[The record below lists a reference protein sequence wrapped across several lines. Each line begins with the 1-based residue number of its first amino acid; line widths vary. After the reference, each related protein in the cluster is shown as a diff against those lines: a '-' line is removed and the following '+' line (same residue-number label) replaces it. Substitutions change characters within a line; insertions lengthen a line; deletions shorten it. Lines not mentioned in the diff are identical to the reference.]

1 MKSTLAPSS
10 VEMVYENVRRGILD
24 GTHAPG
30 TPLRIQQ
37 LADEHG
43 VSLIPV
49 REAIRMLASDALVDV
64 VRNRGARVA
73 PLSLDD
79 MIDIYRTRIVL
90 EPEAIRQSAPRL
102 TSDVVDAAER
112 TLEAFIDALE
122 REDVDAYRIHRT
134 FHFAL
139 YEPSRS
145 RWLLRLITTLWDHTE
160 RYRRFSVPRSPIATV
175 YAEHAAILAPLR
187 LGEIEGACAAL
198 RTHLENTVRFH
209 TSAQE
214 GYPEIYRSESSA

>member
-1 MKSTLAPSS
+1 MKSTVAISS

-30 TPLRIQQ
+30 APLRIQQ

-79 MIDIYRTRIVL
+79 MVDIYRTRIVL

-102 TSDVVDAAER
+102 TSAVIDAAER
-112 TLEAFIDALE
+112 TLDAFISALE
-122 REDVDAYRIHRT
+122 REDIDAYRIHRT

-139 YEPSRS
+139 YEPSQS

-160 RYRRFSVPRSPIATV
+160 RYRRFSVPRSPLETV
-175 YAEHAAILAPLR
+175 YTEHTAILAPLR
-187 LGEIEGACAAL
+187 LGDIESACVAL
-198 RTHLENTVRFH
+198 RAHLENTVRFH
-209 TSAQE
+209 ASAQE
-214 GYPEIYRSESSA
+214 GHPEIYRAEPGA